1 MSVRTVSILV
11 LAALLLAAPAFC
23 QLDTAVLSGHVTDST
38 GAVVPNAQVKVVETE
53 TNFESLTTSNSE
65 GLFHVPSLRP
75 GPYRVTVIAAGFKQY
90 IREGLDLRVGDNVL
104 VDAKLEVGGVGETI
118 HVTGEAPQ
126 LQTESSAGGGVLEG
140 AYLQGLPIYQRNVKA
155 TLYLTPN
162 VDIAGFGYSG
172 NLQGFHINGLQDT
185 KIGYFQDGTFAVANN
200 NGTVYTTDPIQST
213 VEEVKILETTLPA
226 EYGHS
231 AGGAMTSVQRTGT
244 NTLHGEVSEFGR
256 VSAMQHRKYFDLYHF
271 GQIQPGQVAT
281 PSELFQQPNATLH
294 GPVYIPKVYNGKNRT
309 FFVFAVER
317 LIEKQAKQ
325 QAYTVPDA
333 SELRGN
339 FGFAGTGVT
348 ANQIYDPLS
357 TSQLAN
363 GTWTRNLIPGN
374 VIPTNRIDPVAAKF
388 LALTPYALPNAPG
401 TYSNTGPQ
409 NNFQGTYLKK
419 VFWENYTG
427 RIDQQFDPSFKIFAN
442 WQYNSRYQRQPN
454 PQLSQPLFDSSLVT
468 ENDYQTTATLGA
480 TKIIHPNLINEFKV
494 GYYRFEPRINSPDT
508 NQNLAGLLGI
518 PNVAGTLLPGG
529 LPLSV
534 GGPTTNVIENFT
546 VKDDTTWVK
555 GTHSFKFGY
564 DLLHS
569 RQNSYNLG
577 SPSGS
582 FSFDSAAGLTGN
594 GTQTVANT
602 GGIGLASF
610 LLGSVSSASFSIP
623 TASWLPRDNISSVYF
638 QDDWKVSSVLT
649 VNAGIRYV
657 NESPWHTKYGQFS
670 QFNPNAADNVVPGDM
685 GVITHPG
692 GDINKRYNTEFEPR
706 VGLAWHPMDKLVV
719 RSGFALMHVDL
730 GLAPSQLDEYSI
742 ATTQS
747 QVSGNPKPLYQISQ
761 GPNPIVYPG
770 LQNGVQPYQGCTT
783 SAVAGFSAPVT
794 TCASRNTTI
803 TDPNLRP
810 PYVMTWNMNVQYQL
824 AQDYLLQVSYDG
836 TAGIGNIETPQYNA
850 LPENYDANN
859 PTALAAFVGNS
870 QVYRPFPNYGTI
882 TYRGNISH
890 STYHGGTVRISK
902 RYAKSLTLD
911 AFYTFAKSIDGS
923 GVGNVDVASNL
934 YKGLSSFD
942 RRQRFVGNFSYD
954 LPFGKNRMLLNRG
967 GVLNAIFGGYTL
979 TWTYDIYS
987 GNPITWGFTNS
998 PYSYLPS
1005 FVGIQGRPNLIG
1017 SPALRDDWQN
1027 LGGDRFNQG
1036 NQNPTINTLA
1046 DFAYPTNY
1054 TFGNAGK
1061 NTFITQRGI
1070 GASFSARKEFSLKE
1084 RLKLQLR
1091 FDFQNPFK
1099 WYNWG
1104 NMNTT
1109 VDLKNV
1115 VPGTSTETAAN
1126 LFGKVPSANEATTVA
1141 DGGVPMM
1148 NATIKIVW

>member
-1 MSVRTVSILV
+1 M
-11 LAALLLAAPAFC
+11 
-23 QLDTAVLSGHVTDST
+23 
-38 GAVVPNAQVKVVETE
+38 
-53 TNFESLTTSNSE
+53 
-65 GLFHVPSLRP
+65 
-75 GPYRVTVIAAGFKQY
+75 
-90 IREGLDLRVGDNVL
+90 
-104 VDAKLEVGGVGETI
+104 
-118 HVTGEAPQ
+118 
-126 LQTESSAGGGVLEG
+126 LEG
-140 AYLQGLPIYQRNVKA
+140 AYLQGLPLYQRNVKA
-155 TLYLTPN
+155 AFYLTPG
-162 VDIAGFGYSG
+162 VEVQGFGYSG
-172 NLQGFHINGLQDT
+172 NLQGFHIDGLQDT
-185 KIGYFQDGTFAVANN
+185 KIGYFQDGAYAVANN

-213 VEEVKILETTLPA
+213 VEEVKILSATLPA

-231 AGGAMTSVQRTGT
+231 RRNCGAMTSVQRTGT

-271 GQIQPGQVAT
+271 GQVQPGQVAT

-294 GPVYIPKVYNGKNRT
+294 GPVYLPKIYNGKNRT

-333 SELRGN
+333 GELAGN
-339 FGFAGTGVT
+339 FAFAGKGVT
-348 ANQIYDPLS
+348 ANQLYDPL
-357 TSQLAN
+357 TTMQLGN
-363 GTWTRNLIPGN
+363 GTWTRNPIPGN
-374 VIPTNRIDPVAAKF
+374 IIPANRIDPVAAKF
-388 LALTPYALPNAPG
+388 LSLTPWALPNAPG

-409 NNFQGTYLKK
+409 NNFKGTYLKK

-427 RIDQQFDPSFKIFAN
+427 RIDHQIDPSLKLFAN
-442 WQYNSRYQRQPN
+442 WQYNSRYQRSPN
-454 PQLSQPLFDSSLVT
+454 PQVAQPLFDSSLVT
-468 ENDYQTTATLGA
+468 ENDYQSTATLGV
-480 TKIIHPNLINEFKV
+480 TKIIHPTLINEFKV

-508 NQNLAGLLGI
+508 NQDLAGLLGI
-518 PNVAGTLLPGG
+518 PNVAPALLPGG
-529 LPLSV
+529 ILPSGLLTAVNGPSV
-534 GGPTTNVIENFT
+534 NIIENFT
-546 VKDDTTWVK
+546 LKDDITWVR
-555 GTHSFKFGY
+555 GSHTFKFGY

-577 SPSGS
+577 TPSGS
-582 FSFDSAAGLTGN
+582 FSFDSASGLSGN
-594 GTQTVANT
+594 GTQTIANT
-602 GGIGLASF
+602 GGISLASL
-610 LLGSVSSASFSIP
+610 LLGSVSSASFAIP
-623 TASWLPRDNISSVYF
+623 TASWLPRDNVNSVYF
-638 QDDWKVSSVLT
+638 QDDWKVSPNLT
-649 VNAGIRYV
+649 LNLGLRYV
-657 NESPWHTKYGQFS
+657 NESPWHTKNGQFS
-670 QFNPNAADNVVPGDM
+670 QFDPSLSDTVVAGDM
-685 GVITHPG
+685 GRITHPG
-692 GDINKRYNTEFEPR
+692 GNITKRYNTEFEPR
-706 VGLAWHPMDKLVV
+706 AGLAWHPLHKLVV
-719 RSGFALMHVDL
+719 RSGFALMHADL

-742 ATTQS
+742 STTQS
-747 QVSGNPKPLYQISQ
+747 QASGNPAPLYQISK
-761 GPNPIVYPG
+761 GPLPIVYPG
-770 LQNGVQPYQGCTT
+770 LQNGVQPFQGCTSST
-783 SAVAGFSAPVT
+783 VAYFSAPVT
-794 TCASRNTTI
+794 TCSSRNTTL

-810 PYVMTWNMNVQYQL
+810 PYVLTWNLNLQYQV
-824 AQDYLLQVSYDG
+824 ANDYLLQLSYDG

-859 PTALAAFVGNS
+859 PAALAAFVGNS

-902 RYAKSLTLD
+902 RYAKSLTMD
-911 AFYTFAKSIDGS
+911 AFYTFSKSIDGS

-954 LPFGKNRMLLNRG
+954 LPIGKDRLLLNRG

-979 TWTYDIYS
+979 TWTYNIYS

-1005 FVGIQGRPNLIG
+1005 FIGIQGRPNLIG
-1017 SPALRDDWQN
+1017 TPALRDNWQD

-1036 NQNPTINTLA
+1036 NQNPTINSLA

-1054 TFGNAGK
+1054 AFGNAGK

-1070 GASFSARKEFSLKE
+1070 GASLSVRKEFTLKE

-1091 FDFQNPFK
+1091 FDFQNPLK

-1115 VPGTSTETAAN
+1115 VAGSYTETSAN

-1148 NATIKIVW
+1148 NATIKLVW